1 MSFSAGK
8 LPGVSLP
15 HALLGL
21 LALRP
26 ATGYDLAR
34 VFDTDLG
41 RYAWQAGHTSVYP
54 ELGKLAA
61 QGLAEVTEEGARG
74 AKTYTLTDDGR
85 AELRRWMLAP
95 PQQGKVRN
103 EPVLRMFLIAALP
116 RDDALA
122 VLDRTAEDAERSL
135 AVLRAVRA
143 EHPDDAPMLGEDGMG
158 QLAAEFGVRQY
169 ETVRDWARW
178 AAERLRAEA

>member
-1 MSFSAGK
+1 M
-8 LPGVSLP
+8 SLP

-26 ATGYDLAR
+26 ATGYELAR
-34 VFDTDLG
+34 MFDGDLG

-74 AKTYTLTDDGR
+74 AKTYALTEDGR
-85 AELRRWMLAP
+85 AELRRWMLE
-95 PQQGKVRN
+95 PQRQGKVRN
-103 EPVLRMFLIAALP
+103 EGVLRLFLIAALP
-116 RDDALA
+116 REDALA
-122 VLDRTAEDAERSL
+122 VLDRTAEEAERDL
-135 AVLRAVRA
+135 AELRQVRA
-143 EHPDDAPMLGEDGMG
+143 EHPDDASMLGEQGIG

-178 AAERLRAEA
+178 AAERLRAEG